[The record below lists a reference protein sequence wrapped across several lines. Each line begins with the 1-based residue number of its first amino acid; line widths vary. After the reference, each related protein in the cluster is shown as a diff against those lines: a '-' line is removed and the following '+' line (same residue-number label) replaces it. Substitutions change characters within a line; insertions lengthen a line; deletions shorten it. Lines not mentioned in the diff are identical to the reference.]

1 LTGRLVRQLTKCREC
16 GAPLDKLT
24 LLKIQ
29 RETTQENRRA
39 LLRQRK
45 EFEAKISKLK
55 TDQKKT
61 TAKIIQSNRQ
71 QISDMKRS
79 SEDRSKQDRTLF
91 EHEFARLKKSYQ
103 LSIMQIK
110 ESYSRQ
116 NVAYFNELKE
126 LVGACIEDGRK
137 NYQSLV
143 EQNQTHVQELQ
154 NWLQQELPHQLIE
167 LASSEADSETNSLSE
182 SDIHRLAHEISSRD
196 EAIQRAE
203 GRIKDL
209 EDRLSS
215 KQSRTIWNRM
225 RRSTPTEPYKEDEPA
240 DPQQEVLN
248 MIREIAREREQMES
262 ARQVSGERGRAQ
274 FADSFGSKMSKK
286 LVH

>member
-1 LTGRLVRQLTKCREC
+1 MTKCRAC
-16 GAPLDKLT
+16 GTPFDKLT

-55 TDQKKT
+55 ADQKKAN
-61 TAKIIQSNRQ
+61 AKIIQSNRQ
-71 QISDMKRS
+71 QNNNMKKS

-91 EHEFARLKKSYQ
+91 EHEFARLKKSYE

-126 LVGACIEDGRK
+126 LVGTCIEDGRTS
-137 NYQSLV
+137 YQSLV
-143 EQNQTHVQELQ
+143 EQNQTHVQELR

-167 LASSEADSETNSLSE
+167 LTSGQTDSEVNSLSE
-182 SDIHRLAHEISSRD
+182 FDIHRLAREISSRD

-203 GRIKDL
+203 GRIKEL

-225 RRSTPTEPYKEDEPA
+225 RRSAPTEPYKEEEPG

-248 MIREIAREREQMES
+248 MIRDIAREREQMES

-274 FADSFGSKMSKK
+274 FADSFGSTMSKK
-286 LVH
+286 LTH